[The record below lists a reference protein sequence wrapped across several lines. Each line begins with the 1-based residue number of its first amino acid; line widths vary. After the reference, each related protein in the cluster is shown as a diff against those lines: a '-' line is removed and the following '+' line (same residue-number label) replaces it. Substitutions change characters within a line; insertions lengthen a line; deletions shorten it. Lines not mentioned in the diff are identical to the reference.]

1 MEIIVI
7 NQKIETRNI
16 VQIVDIR
23 DVPNYPYSDREVG
36 FIIYLIDG
44 SFKVFKEF
52 VVFGSANK
60 KRIEETKQKYKILQ
74 SKVEE
79 KWKEDSHNLPTFNL

>member
-16 VQIVDIR
+16 VQIVDIK
-23 DVPNYPYSDREVG
+23 DVPTFNHKERDVG
-36 FIIYLIDG
+36 FIIYFLDG
-44 SFKVFKEF
+44 SYKLFSEFIMYGTQDEVF
-52 VVFGSANK
+52 
-60 KRIEETKQKYKILQ
+60 EETKQKYKILQ
-74 SKVEE
+74 NKVEE